1 LKFVVS
7 ISSTTILSVWSKLFS
22 TVVCRHTQPLLYLMY
37 SYLEY
42 HIDCQFRHHVEV
54 LLEIMAGKSAG
65 ESFGGRK
72 NDKRYGGKK
81 ADRLGWFLL
90 VHLLTAFATMTIIVV
105 M

>member
-1 LKFVVS
+1 
-7 ISSTTILSVWSKLFS
+7 
-22 TVVCRHTQPLLYLMY
+22 M
-37 SYLEY
+37 
-42 HIDCQFRHHVEV
+42 EV

-90 VHLLTAFATMTIIVV
+90 VHLLTAFATIIDVMLFHIHTIDHDDNRNSSICMSVGSLQKN
-105 M
+105 